1 MQIRITSESKIK
13 SNLLPFSLPDTNRTS
28 ISGRDTIEVK
38 YSNHV
43 QTALACTKNELLLL
57 CVSQFRRNSY
67 SVLNLGLIYKKG
79 SKQSLELRCMK

>member
-1 MQIRITSESKIK
+1 MQNKLMQIRITSESKIK

-57 CVSQFRRNSY
+57 CVSQFTQC
-67 SVLNLGLIYKKG
+67 KKMSSH
-79 SKQSLELRCMK
+79 SK